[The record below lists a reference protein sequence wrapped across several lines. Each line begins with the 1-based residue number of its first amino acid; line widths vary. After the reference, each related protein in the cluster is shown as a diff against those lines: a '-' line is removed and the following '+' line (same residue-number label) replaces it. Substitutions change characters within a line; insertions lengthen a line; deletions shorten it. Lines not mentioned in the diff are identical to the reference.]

1 MPLNNL
7 RTACRRRA
15 RVRRVRHARVRPTL
29 HIQSASIS
37 GEIAS
42 PRRSYHPLALAM
54 ASTMPSSIYPV
65 RVGLAA
71 LAVALAVLLASPA
84 AALSPVGQVTGQ
96 LSAGRRAG
104 AGTP

>member
-1 MPLNNL
+1 
-7 RTACRRRA
+7 
-15 RVRRVRHARVRPTL
+15 
-29 HIQSASIS
+29 
-37 GEIAS
+37 
-42 PRRSYHPLALAM
+42 M

-65 RVGLAA
+65 RFGAA